1 MDFMVWKRKRGKQM
15 TEQNKTDKIISE
27 LKKEND
33 ALRFVV
39 AKLEKESK
47 EWNLRLQDPEP
58 IQVLAANAAN
68 LEAWR
73 ASVGWDSYYKKE
85 ENK

>member
-1 MDFMVWKRKRGKQM
+1 M

>member
-1 MDFMVWKRKRGKQM
+1 M

-58 IQVLAANAAN
+58 IQVLSANAAN

-73 ASVGWDSYYKKE
+73 ASVGWDSYYKKDE
-85 ENK
+85 TK

>member
-1 MDFMVWKRKRGKQM
+1 M

-58 IQVLAANAAN
+58 IQVL
-68 LEAWR
+68 
-73 ASVGWDSYYKKE
+73 SVDEHDFEDESGILKMKSSE
-85 ENK
+85 LNKD